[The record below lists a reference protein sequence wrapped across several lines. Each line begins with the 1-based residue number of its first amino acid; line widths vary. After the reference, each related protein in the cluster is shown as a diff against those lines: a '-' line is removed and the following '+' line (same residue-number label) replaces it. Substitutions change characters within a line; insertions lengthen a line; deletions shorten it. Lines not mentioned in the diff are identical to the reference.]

1 MSLESIVHIMSR
13 ALEGLGSLPWGV
25 HAVVALAMAAG
36 LVVWLTGQRWVRPIV
51 VILGAGVGAMLGSFA
66 APLFSGLAESGVG
79 SSGLNASALADAAS
93 SLGEPSGGDA
103 AFVYRGLVIGLIV
116 GAVAGL
122 LLYRSAMALA
132 LGVVMGA
139 LLPLAAAT
147 VLHFWPLSTGPGSA
161 SERVEDQASAWRAQG
176 TAWTDELSDRAST
189 KYADAERENPLL
201 GFGRVVLASRASAWR
216 EQPTDDDSSE
226 SVEAATGS
234 PIAALS
240 KPGER
245 VRAFAHQVAAR
256 ANEEWSTLPAS
267 HQAIIALCAIVGLAG
282 GVIAGMMMPK
292 WGATACTAM
301 FGSAIWLVCFVWLSN
316 AMGAPWRAT
325 LDHGPVTWLC
335 VWGAA
340 AMLGMIA
347 QWTGFFA
354 PRAKAS
360 AGPKPAPAAAK

>member
-1 MSLESIVHIMSR
+1 MSLESIIHIMSR

-66 APLFSGLAESGVG
+66 APLFSGLASSGLDT
-79 SSGLNASALADAAS
+79 SGLNASSLSDAAS
-93 SLGEPSGGDA
+93 TIGSGTGGDA
-103 AFVYRGLVIGLIV
+103 AFVYRGLLIGLVV

-161 SERVEDQASAWRAQG
+161 SERVEDQASAWRAHG
-176 TAWTDELSDRAST
+176 SAWTDEVSDRAST

-201 GFGRVVLASRASAWR
+201 GVGRIVLASRWSEDRDRGASGENDADNG
-216 EQPTDDDSSE
+216 QTPS
-226 SVEAATGS
+226 
-234 PIAALS
+234 IAALA

-245 VRAFAHQVAAR
+245 VRAFAQQVATR
-256 ANEEWSTLPAS
+256 ANEEWNTLPAS
-267 HQAIIALCAIVGLAG
+267 HQAIIAICAILGLAC

-301 FGSAIWLVCFVWLSN
+301 FGSAVWLVCFVWLSN
-316 AMGAPWRAT
+316 AMGAPWRAM

-335 VWGAA
+335 VWGGAA
-340 AMLGMIA
+340 FTGMIA

-354 PRAKAS
+354 PRKKPAS
-360 AGPKPAPAAAK
+360 GPKPAPAAAT